1 MIEKKFEV
9 VLFQPYIRKFV
20 LNFGQQLKQF
30 TFCNIANTSIT
41 GGGYHVLPN
50 FENELLRIKTH
61 WKNQLRRL
69 LGIPNIRPY
78 FKKKGDL
85 LFTYGCLLLTH
96 KPYCT
101 YIETGLALYNYD
113 LGIAKNPIA
122 KWLIIFL
129 ATRKNCKKL
138 IFVSEASKKSFFS
151 SVNYP
156 KKISGILERKSTVIY
171 PIPLEKPE
179 SISKKRFEGGLKLL
193 FPGTFYMKGG
203 MEVVRS
209 YEKLRRKHGNVSLTV
224 ITAVHM
230 LKKEDVEYI
239 RTLPDL
245 ILQDANLNGEQMADM
260 YRSHDILLLP
270 TYREGF
276 GLVLIEAL
284 SYGMP
289 LVITDQ
295 YATTEMA
302 IEGYNGFIYPNH
314 PLKDYD
320 SETYEML
327 GKYYNPKDFYS
338 DLFKFQHSNQLK
350 PVEEFLMS
358 SIEKFLQNK
367 SLLEKYS
374 MNSLAL
380 YNEKFH
386 QGKLSEKI
394 EGVFLEAL
402 GVKN

>member
-1 MIEKKFEV
+1 MSGKKFEV

-30 TFCNIANTSIT
+30 TFCNIANTSIA
-41 GGGYHVLPN
+41 GGGYHTLPT
-50 FENELLRIKTH
+50 FENELLRVKTH
-61 WKNQLRRL
+61 WKNRLRRL

-78 FKKKGDL
+78 FRKRGDL

-156 KKISGILERKSTVIY
+156 KKIKDTLERKSTVVY

-179 SISKKRFEGGLKLL
+179 SVSTKHFKGDLKLL

-203 MEVVRS
+203 MEVVRA
-209 YEKLRRKHGNVSLTV
+209 YEKLRQTHDNVSLTV

-239 RTLPDL
+239 RALPGL

-260 YRSHDILLLP
+260 YSSHDILLLP

-295 YATTEMA
+295 YATKEMA
-302 IEGYNGFIYPNH
+302 VEGYNGFIYPNH

-320 SETYEML
+320 PETYEML
-327 GKYYNPKDFYS
+327 GKYYNPRDFYK
-338 DLFKFQHSNQLK
+338 DLFTLQHSGQLK
-350 PVEEFLMS
+350 SVENFLIA
-358 SIEKFLQNK
+358 SIEQFLENK
-367 SLLEKYS
+367 SLLEEYS
-374 MNSLAL
+374 RNSLAL
-380 YNEKFH
+380 YDKKFR
-386 QGKLSEKI
+386 QDKLSDEI
-394 EGVFLEAL
+394 EAVFSEAL
-402 GVKN
+402 RTKN